1 MDIFKFAKQY
11 ADQIGGQFT
20 DYDHT
25 KAIMVVPL
33 TEGRFQT
40 VLLLL
45 EKGKSSGK
53 LRARLTSKICEFSSS
68 INFQELLE
76 HTASFDYSKFILDE
90 GHLKVEA
97 SCLAE
102 TASEDEIKHMVQEVA
117 NLADTYEK
125 KITGKDIH

>member
-45 EKGKSSGK
+45 EKGKTSGK

-76 HTASFDYSKFILDE
+76 HTGRFDYSKFILDE

-102 TASEDEIKHMVQEVA
+102 TASEDEIKYMVQEVA

>member
-45 EKGKSSGK
+45 EKGKTSGK

-76 HTASFDYSKFILDE
+76 HTARFDYSKFILDE

-102 TASEDEIKHMVQEVA
+102 TASEDEIKYMVQEVA